1 MMKKEN
7 ETGFFKSE
15 KQISLK
21 GPVFLKIGQA
31 GIVR

>member
-1 MMKKEN
+1 MKPV
-7 ETGFFKSE
+7 FFKSE

-21 GPVFLKIGQA
+21 GPVFLTIGQA